1 MTKLSPAAQA
11 VMDAFL
17 DSAVDAGNYYA
28 TRSYQIAAVLRAATA
43 DQNKLIDV
51 PFSRIDQWEKIKGN
65 TLSYWT
71 AAQWGYQKA
80 MSELLDIV
88 TELEAHQ

>member
-1 MTKLSPAAQA
+1 MPTPLSPAAQA
-11 VMDAFL
+11 VLDAVVSHPSF
-17 DSAVDAGNYYA
+17 A
-28 TRSYQIAAVLRAATA
+28 TRKRIAAAIRAAAA
-43 DQNKLIDV
+43 DQNKQIDV
-51 PFSRIDQWEKIKGN
+51 PFSRIDQWENIKGN

-80 MSELLDIV
+80 MSELLDIA